1 MSVSTGFTGRGVA
14 FQVGDDN
21 SPVAWTTIGNAT
33 GINLSGQNAEEI
45 DFTHL
50 LSEGG
55 FREFRQGFKDG
66 GTVSV
71 TYHFDPDNSS
81 HATLRTDFL
90 SGRVFEWRIN
100 YTEAGIAKG
109 IQGEG
114 FVQNSGD
121 IDHNVDG
128 PVTGTATIRIS
139 GGSTVVNIP

>member
-1 MSVSTGFTGRGVA
+1 MPVSTGFTGRSVY
-14 FQVGDDN
+14 FEIGDDL
-21 SPVAWTTIGNAT
+21 SPVTWTTVGNVA

-55 FREFRQGFKDG
+55 FREYRQGFKDG
-66 GTVSV
+66 GNVSI
-71 TYHFDPDNSS
+71 TYHFDPTDPT
-81 HATLRTDFL
+81 HDGLRADFL

-100 YTEAGIAKG
+100 YSGVGYTKA

-128 PVTGTATIRIS
+128 PVQGTATIRIS
-139 GGSTVVNIP
+139 GGSVVVNL